1 MSEKNISYIN
11 YEATGANIKA
21 LMDNNG
27 ITTREMSNILG
38 ISFQAVHGYIHG
50 TRLPTVGHLFMIA
63 KIFDTTVDD
72 LLVPNSY
79 I

>member
-1 MSEKNISYIN
+1 MSENNISYIN

-63 KIFDTTVDD
+63 KIFGTTVDD